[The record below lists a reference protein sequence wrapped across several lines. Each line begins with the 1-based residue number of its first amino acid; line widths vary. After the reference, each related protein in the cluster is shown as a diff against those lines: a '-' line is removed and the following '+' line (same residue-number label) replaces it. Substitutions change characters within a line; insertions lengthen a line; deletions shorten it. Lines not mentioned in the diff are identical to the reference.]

1 MLLRLIVIFSLV
13 LFANSAQG
21 KENPAFKNQ
30 KDKASYSIG
39 INIGKNMK
47 MQSEDIDPE
56 LLILGIRDAF
66 SGNPL
71 KLTEEERTKA
81 INQFQQEM
89 RAKAEVLI
97 KEIAIKNQKEGDRFL
112 AENKKKKGVVTLES
126 GLQYKVL
133 TKGKGDSPKLTDT
146 VKTHYRG
153 TLIDGT
159 EFDSSYSREEPTS
172 FPVNGVIR
180 GWTEALQLMKV
191 GSKWQLFIPP
201 DMAYGNRGAG
211 PKIGPDSTLVFE
223 IELLSIQK

>member
-1 MLLRLIVIFSLV
+1 MLLRLVVIFSLV
-13 LFANSAQG
+13 LFANSVQG
-21 KENPAFKNQ
+21 KENPAFKNK

-56 LLILGIRDAF
+56 FLIMGIRDAF

-71 KLTEEERTKA
+71 KLTEEERTEA
-81 INQFQQEM
+81 LNQFQQEM
-89 RAKAEVLI
+89 KMKAEIQI
-97 KEIAIKNQKEGDRFL
+97 KEIAIKNQKEGERFL
-112 AENKKKKGVVTLES
+112 AENKKKKGVVTLKS

-159 EFDSSYSREEPTS
+159 EFDSSYSRGEPTS
-172 FPVNGVIR
+172 FPVNGVVR

-211 PKIGPDSTLVFE
+211 PNIGPNSTLVFE
-223 IELLSIQK
+223 IELLSIEN